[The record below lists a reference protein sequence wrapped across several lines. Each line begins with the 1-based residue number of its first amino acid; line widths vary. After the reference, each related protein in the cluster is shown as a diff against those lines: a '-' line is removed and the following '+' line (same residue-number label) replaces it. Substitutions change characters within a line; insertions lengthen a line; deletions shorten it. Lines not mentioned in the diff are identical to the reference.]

1 MEARK
6 ESCME
11 DHNLFEVP
19 PSLIDIIFLLLI
31 FSLVLLAS
39 GLLSGHREKG
49 KIQKENVPVFSHAKS
64 ANPEDQF
71 KGLIIRLKEDPSK
84 GDSILCAI
92 LGEYR
97 PGVYLTSIDQSKVWR
112 DTLRDKNGNY
122 LINKFGRYEIN
133 PNRKRFFYFRWRYGK
148 PSPKM
153 KYVRNEIRA
162 LLRFYR
168 HNMDKFSLKISANK
182 TIPYGVIADIMAQC
196 NPDTIKFIRLIGVKK
211 E

>member
-1 MEARK
+1 
-6 ESCME
+6 ME
-11 DHNLFEVP
+11 DRNLFEVP

-39 GLLSGHREKG
+39 GLLSGQKENG
-49 KIQKENVPVFSHAKS
+49 KIQKENVPVFFHAKS
-64 ANPEDQF
+64 VNPEDQF
-71 KGLIIRLKEDPSK
+71 KGLIIRLKQDQSK

-112 DTLRDKNGNY
+112 DTLRDRNGNY
-122 LINKFGRYEIN
+122 LMNQFGRYEIDR
-133 PNRKRFFYFRWRYGK
+133 NRKRFFYFRWQYGK

-153 KYVRNEIRA
+153 KYVKNEIRA
-162 LLRFYR
+162 LLRIYKN
-168 HNMDKFSLKISANK
+168 NMDKLSLKISADK
-182 TIPYGVIADIMAQC
+182 TIPYGVLADVMAQC
-196 NPDTIKFIRLIGVKK
+196 NPDTIKFIHLIGVKK